1 MKTVKPENTLSR
13 IQIPEDLQNI
23 LERTLNPWWQ
33 NRPMSLLPPFRRWLF
48 DTTLKRLKSGL
59 APVTVLR
66 GPRQVGKTT
75 LQEQIIHY
83 LLYEEKIDP
92 KRIFRIQFD
101 QLPPLKDFSIPIL
114 TICYWFEENIL
125 GTTFNEQARKGE
137 IVYLFLDEVQ
147 NLPDWSPQI
156 KTLVDHHSIRVLLTG
171 SSALKLELGRDS
183 LAGRISTLEMGALL
197 LREIAFLRGF
207 GEIEPLMPLNGINV
221 IKSPEFW
228 NELREHGIRHK
239 EIRDNAFSAFSDR
252 GGYPIAQVRAEVP
265 WEELADQLN
274 ETVIRR
280 VIQHDLR
287 IGKRKLKKDEN
298 LLEELFRISCR
309 YAGQSPRQSTIMD
322 ELHSALSINVDPK
335 RVLDYLRFLNNSLLI
350 RLIPPLEIRLK
361 KRKGASSKICLS
373 DHSLRASWLQEVIPI
388 EPEELLAQS
397 HLTDLAGHIAE
408 SVVGYFLSGIPNL
421 DIAWF
426 PERETEPEVDFVIT
440 VGESR
445 IPVEVKYRR
454 YIDPNKDI
462 KGLISF
468 IEKKVYN
475 ASFGILITLLDGVK
489 VSDPRII
496 ALPLSS
502 LLLMR

>member
-1 MKTVKPENTLSR
+1 MGMRGRKRDE
-13 IQIPEDLQNI
+13 
-23 LERTLNPWWQ
+23 
-33 NRPMSLLPPFRRWLF
+33 SLF
-48 DTTLKRLKSGL
+48 
-59 APVTVLR
+59 
-66 GPRQVGKTT
+66 
-75 LQEQIIHY
+75 
-83 LLYEEKIDP
+83 
-92 KRIFRIQFD
+92 
-101 QLPPLKDFSIPIL
+101 
-114 TICYWFEENIL
+114 
-125 GTTFNEQARKGE
+125 
-137 IVYLFLDEVQ
+137 
-147 NLPDWSPQI
+147 
-156 KTLVDHHSIRVLLTG
+156 
-171 SSALKLELGRDS
+171 
-183 LAGRISTLEMGALL
+183 
-197 LREIAFLRGF
+197 
-207 GEIEPLMPLNGINV
+207 
-221 IKSPEFW
+221 
-228 NELREHGIRHK
+228 
-239 EIRDNAFSAFSDR
+239 
-252 GGYPIAQVRAEVP
+252 
-265 WEELADQLN
+265 
-274 ETVIRR
+274 
-280 VIQHDLR
+280 
-287 IGKRKLKKDEN
+287 
-298 LLEELFRISCR
+298 EELFRLSCR

-322 ELHSALSINVDPK
+322 ELRSALSINVDPK

-361 KRKGASSKICLS
+361 KHKGASSKICLS

-445 IPVEVKYRR
+445 IPMEVKYRR
-454 YIDPNKDI
+454 YIDPNKDT

-475 ASFGILITLLDGVK
+475 APFGILITLLDGVK